1 MNTSDLTALSTELAL
16 LGFVHQRPTYG
27 YEIYQ
32 RVTASPELRLVWRFK
47 QSRLYAMLAR
57 LEDGGYLHAT
67 QETQDGRPPR
77 KVFHLTQTGK
87 LAFEEWLSQPVAQP
101 REMRLAFMLKLYFAG
116 EVSPKAVAL
125 LIRRQQ
131 EVCVQWLALQ
141 EREDD
146 LDAPFVR
153 AVRGYRRSHIEAI
166 RDWLTTLVDDP
177 VAAGTASP
185 IPQPH

>member
-1 MNTSDLTALSTELAL
+1 MNTSNLTALSTELAL

-32 RVTASPELRLVWRFK
+32 RLTGSPELRLVWRFK

-57 LEDGGYLHAT
+57 LEQEGYLSAT

-87 LAFEEWLSQPVAQP
+87 LAFEEWLTQPVAQP

-116 EVSPKAVAL
+116 EVSPEVVAR
-125 LIRRQQ
+125 LIQRQQ
-131 EVCVQWLALQ
+131 EVCAQWLVVQ

-146 LDAPFVR
+146 PSILFVR

-166 RDWLTTLVDDP
+166 RDWLAWLSAEWVGEGQP
-177 VAAGTASP
+177 AG
-185 IPQPH
+185 